1 MIKKMDRKK
10 NESYLSFSK
19 RVTRA
24 LSNKTISYKEWAK
37 SLLNENIYGEENTRR
52 CFVFFEKFLSILE
65 NDEIN
70 NIQDENKLQEILI
83 AKKELEKERK
93 KIQTINLEYNQYV
106 RDISRFELFNEKI
119 KEAIDN
125 MPALIFS
132 NTIQDKFNSKQTAV
146 LCISDAHNGVE
157 INMQTVFNEPI
168 NIYSPDILKKRLNK
182 LADTVIKD
190 YKNNFN
196 YKKLIVF
203 DLGDG
208 IQNILRLSDI
218 AKLKTGV
225 IDSVLQYAE
234 MISQFLNKIQN
245 ELNIQIEFSCLGGNH
260 SELRLISTG
269 RNWESENLGKVIREF
284 IALRL
289 KDNQNIK
296 VDPYSDFS
304 FKQIEGINILAIH
317 GDDSKK
323 KNINEI
329 SYWEQYHNITI
340 DILLMGHFH
349 HQEQISLGYSPTG
362 DKEIIIVP
370 SLIGID
376 EFSRK
381 NRKLARAG
389 AKFILF
395 EDNNKTWEK
404 VIYLN

>member
-1 MIKKMDRKK
+1 MDRKK

-157 INMQTVFNEPI
+157 INMQTVFNESI

-323 KNINEI
+323 NINEI

>member
-1 MIKKMDRKK
+1 M
-10 NESYLSFSK
+10 
-19 RVTRA
+19 TRA

-323 KNINEI
+323 NINEI

>member
-1 MIKKMDRKK
+1 MDRKK

-157 INMQTVFNEPI
+157 INMQTVFDEPI

-323 KNINEI
+323 NINEI

>member
-1 MIKKMDRKK
+1 MDRKK

-19 RVTRA
+19 RVTQA
-24 LSNKTISYKEWAK
+24 LSNKTIGYKEWAK

-70 NIQDENKLQEILI
+70 NIQDENKLQEILV

-296 VDPYSDFS
+296 VDPYSDFN
-304 FKQIEGINILAIH
+304 FKQIESINILAIH
-317 GDDSKK
+317 GDDSK

>member
-1 MIKKMDRKK
+1 MDRKK

-323 KNINEI
+323 NINEI

-381 NRKLARAG
+381 NCKLARAG

>member
-1 MIKKMDRKK
+1 MDRRK

-19 RVTRA
+19 RVTQA

-196 YKKLIVF
+196 YKKLIIF

-323 KNINEI
+323 NINEI

>member
-1 MIKKMDRKK
+1 MIKKMDRRK

-19 RVTRA
+19 RVTQA

-203 DLGDG
+203 DLGDS

-323 KNINEI
+323 NINEI

>member
-1 MIKKMDRKK
+1 MDRKK

-304 FKQIEGINILAIH
+304 FKQIEDINILAIH
-317 GDDSKK
+317 GDDSK

>member
-1 MIKKMDRKK
+1 MDRKK

-323 KNINEI
+323 NINEI

-389 AKFILF
+389 VKFILF

>member
-1 MIKKMDRKK
+1 MDRKK

-208 IQNILRLSDI
+208 IQNILRLSNI

-323 KNINEI
+323 NINEI

-381 NRKLARAG
+381 NCKLARAG

>member
-1 MIKKMDRKK
+1 MDRKK

-218 AKLKTGV
+218 AKLKTGA

-323 KNINEI
+323 NINEI

>member
-1 MIKKMDRKK
+1 MDRKK

-323 KNINEI
+323 NINEI

-340 DILLMGHFH
+340 DILLMGHSH

>member
-1 MIKKMDRKK
+1 MDRKK

-132 NTIQDKFNSKQTAV
+132 NTIQDQFNSKQTAV

-182 LADTVIKD
+182 LADIVIKD

-269 RNWESENLGKVIREF
+269 KNWESENLGKVIREF

-317 GDDSKK
+317 GDDSK

>member
-1 MIKKMDRKK
+1 MDRKK

-323 KNINEI
+323 NINEI

-376 EFSRK
+376 EFNRK

>member
-1 MIKKMDRKK
+1 MDRRK

-19 RVTRA
+19 RVTQA

-323 KNINEI
+323 NINEI

>member
-1 MIKKMDRKK
+1 MNRKK

-146 LCISDAHNGVE
+146 LCISDAHNGTE

-269 RNWESENLGKVIREF
+269 KNWESENLGKVIREF

-317 GDDSKK
+317 GDDSK

>member
-1 MIKKMDRKK
+1 MNRKK

-208 IQNILRLSDI
+208 IQNILRLTDI

-323 KNINEI
+323 NINEI

-370 SLIGID
+370 SLIGIN

>member
-1 MIKKMDRKK
+1 MDRKK

-70 NIQDENKLQEILI
+70 NIPDENKLQEILI

-196 YKKLIVF
+196 YKKLIIF

-323 KNINEI
+323 NINEI

-370 SLIGID
+370 SLIGIN

>member
-1 MIKKMDRKK
+1 MDRKK

-70 NIQDENKLQEILI
+70 NIHDENKLQEILI

-260 SELRLISTG
+260 SELRLTSTG

-317 GDDSKK
+317 GDDSK

>member
-1 MIKKMDRKK
+1 MDRKK

-125 MPALIFS
+125 MSALIFS

-146 LCISDAHNGVE
+146 LCISDAHNGAE

-323 KNINEI
+323 NINEI

>member
-1 MIKKMDRKK
+1 MDRKK

-323 KNINEI
+323 NINEI

-395 EDNNKTWEK
+395 EDNNKIWEK

>member
-125 MPALIFS
+125 MPALIFF

-323 KNINEI
+323 NINEI

>member
-1 MIKKMDRKK
+1 MDRKK

-269 RNWESENLGKVIREF
+269 RNWESENLGKVIRKF

-317 GDDSKK
+317 GSDSK

>member
-1 MIKKMDRKK
+1 MDRRK

-19 RVTRA
+19 RVTQA

-304 FKQIEGINILAIH
+304 FKQIECINILAIH
-317 GDDSKK
+317 GDDSK

>member
-1 MIKKMDRKK
+1 MDRKK

-19 RVTRA
+19 RVTQA
-24 LSNKTISYKEWAK
+24 LSNKTIGYKEWAK

-225 IDSVLQYAE
+225 INSVLQYAE

-323 KNINEI
+323 NINEI

>member
-1 MIKKMDRKK
+1 MDRKK

-208 IQNILRLSDI
+208 IQNILRLSDT

-323 KNINEI
+323 NINEI

>member
-1 MIKKMDRKK
+1 MDRKK

-296 VDPYSDFS
+296 IDPYSDFS

-317 GDDSKK
+317 GDDSK

>member
-1 MIKKMDRKK
+1 MDRKK

-70 NIQDENKLQEILI
+70 NIQDKNKLQEILI

-323 KNINEI
+323 NINEI

>member
-1 MIKKMDRKK
+1 MDRKK

-19 RVTRA
+19 RVTWA

-269 RNWESENLGKVIREF
+269 RNWESENLGEVIREF

-317 GDDSKK
+317 GDDSK

>member
-1 MIKKMDRKK
+1 MDRKK

-132 NTIQDKFNSKQTAV
+132 NTIQDEFNSKQTAV

-323 KNINEI
+323 NINEI

>member
-1 MIKKMDRKK
+1 MDRKK

-52 CFVFFEKFLSILE
+52 CFVFFEKFLSIFE

-317 GDDSKK
+317 GDNSK

>member
-1 MIKKMDRKK
+1 MDRKK

-106 RDISRFELFNEKI
+106 RNISRFELFNEKI

-323 KNINEI
+323 NINEI

>member
-1 MIKKMDRKK
+1 MDRKK

-284 IALRL
+284 IVLRL

-317 GDDSKK
+317 GDDSK

>member
-1 MIKKMDRKK
+1 MDRKK

-260 SELRLISTG
+260 SESRLISTG
-269 RNWESENLGKVIREF
+269 KNWESENLGKVIREF

-317 GDDSKK
+317 GDDSK

>member
-1 MIKKMDRKK
+1 MDRKK

-146 LCISDAHNGVE
+146 LCISDAHNGTE

-323 KNINEI
+323 NINEI

-376 EFSRK
+376 EFGRK

>member
-1 MIKKMDRKK
+1 MDKKK

-323 KNINEI
+323 NINEI

>member
-1 MIKKMDRKK
+1 MDRKK

-208 IQNILRLSDI
+208 IQNILRLSDT

-269 RNWESENLGKVIREF
+269 KNWESENLGKVIREF

-317 GDDSKK
+317 GDDSK

>member
-323 KNINEI
+323 NINEI